1 MAECSS
7 DLFVS
12 VSEKVFASDLNESRG
27 TVDIELSGTK
37 KSLSSGVIFAP
48 AGVRQVRYAQ

>member
-12 VSEKVFASDLNESRG
+12 VSVEVFASDLNESRG
-27 TVDIELSGTK
+27 TVDIELFGAK